1 MIRISDLPKPQWVR
15 VAVPSRPLI
24 SFLALI
30 LVLGV
35 AGCAGVGA
43 LPSGGAAAAPS
54 SAGERS
60 ADATELVLLG
70 TTDLHGRIYPYDYYT
85 GRETDHGLA
94 LLKPLID
101 SVRAAHPGR
110 TYLFDSGD
118 ILQGNPLLYYYARG
132 QSGEAASGAVIEGA
146 PNPIIRAMNLMG
158 YSAAA
163 IGNHEFNYG
172 IAHLD
177 QALGEAAFP
186 LVSANIF
193 RQGTD
198 EHAYLPYLILPHV
211 VAEGDTIR
219 IGVTGNT
226 PPGVHVWDRSHVEGR
241 LDFRD
246 IVVSVGAAVSELREA
261 GADLVVILSH
271 GGFEGTSYDTA
282 STGLTAENVVA
293 RLVREV
299 PGIDVVFLGHTH
311 RELADS
317 TITSAAN
324 PHGVLVTQASNWAR
338 SLAVARVRLKRDT
351 AGGWGVASKGA
362 TLLRPRA
369 ERADTAFLDS
379 MRWEHERTV
388 AYVNSVVGHSP
399 VRWEATEARVRDTP
413 ILDFINEVMRQR
425 AGTDLSATAAF
436 TTGAAIPEGEITVA
450 DLAGLY
456 IYDNTLRAVRITGA
470 ELRAFLEKSAEY
482 YHGWPAPAGGTVT
495 NFSVPGY
502 NFDVV
507 SGVDYTIDLSRPVG
521 ERITELTYQGA
532 PVRPEQSFTMALN
545 NYRQGGGGG
554 YEMVAKAPVVYD
566 RQEDIR
572 ELLIE
577 EVRRR
582 GAIRPEDYFREN
594 WRIVPAEAE
603 AEALVE
609 QTRGRRVAT
618 VAPAA
623 SASVGAGGA
632 GAGAASSPAAASSAP
647 SATSGSSDRT
657 RLRVVATNDL
667 HGRLL
672 PERYAWTGGREVG
685 GAATLATYFELERE
699 GFPGPTLTLDGG
711 DLMQGTPL
719 SNLTEGRAA
728 IDYFNL
734 AGYRGAA
741 VGNHEFDWGVP
752 VLGERME
759 EAEFDWLAANVFVAG
774 TDTAPSWL
782 RPTALVEAT
791 SGADTVRVGLIGL
804 ATMETPEKTMPAH
817 VAGLDFRDGAAAI
830 DRWVPELRR
839 RGAEFVIVV
848 AHAGAACDDA
858 GSCAGEVIDW
868 ARTVRNRPDL
878 IVAGHT
884 HRVVQTRVNG
894 IPIVEAGSYGTR
906 YAVVDLER
914 IGPDTVHAWVRG
926 IPVTYTDRVVPDSA
940 MAARIDRYHA
950 EIGPRL
956 AEVVTTLAEPLRRG
970 TTSAAGEDRTGEYP
984 LGRLIADAQ
993 RAAGGT
999 ELALMNNGGI
1009 RIELPAGPLTWGTL
1023 FELQPFGNRLVRLQL
1038 SGAALLAA
1046 AEHLLSGPRPIA
1058 HLSGATVSY
1067 DPARPAGSRVL
1078 GITLDSGEA
1087 VRDEGS
1093 YTITVNDFLAAGGDG
1108 FAMLVDDAEGRV
1120 EIGVTDLD
1128 ALIGYLRG
1136 LPVPVRGPGEP
1147 RFLEI
1152 R

>member
-1 MIRISDLPKPQWVR
+1 MIDDLPMWQRVR
-15 VAVPSRPLI
+15 AAVPQRPLGFFPVLCLV
-24 SFLALI
+24 SLLA
-30 LVLGV
+30 
-35 AGCAGVGA
+35 AGCAGVGVG
-43 LPSGGAAAAPS
+43 PGV
-54 SAGERS
+54 AGEPAARES
-60 ADATELVLLG
+60 TATELVLLG
-70 TTDLHGRIYPYDYYT
+70 TTDVHGRIHPYDYYT
-85 GRETDHGLA
+85 GRATDHGLA

-118 ILQGNPLLYYYARG
+118 ILQGNPLLSYFAREE
-132 QSGEAASGAVIEGA
+132 SRDPREGAA
-146 PNPIIRAMNLMG
+146 PNPIIRAMNLLG

-172 IAHLD
+172 IEHLA
-177 QALGEAAFP
+177 QATAEARFP

-193 RQGTD
+193 RHGTKSP
-198 EHAYLPYLILPHV
+198 AYRPYVILPHA

-246 IVVSVGAAVSELREA
+246 IVASVGAAVGEMRAA
-261 GADLVVILSH
+261 GADLVVVLSH
-271 GGFEGTSYDTA
+271 GGLEGTSYDTA

-293 RLVREV
+293 RLVEEV

-317 TITSAAN
+317 TLVTAAN
-324 PHGVLVTQASNWAR
+324 PRGVLLTQASNWAR
-338 SLAVARVRLKRDT
+338 SLAVATVRLERRGGRGT
-351 AGGWGVASKGA
+351 GEVRAGGAGHGTHGDSGWQVVSKRA
-362 TLLRPRA
+362 TLLHPLP

-388 AYVNSVVGHSP
+388 AYVNSVIGHSP
-399 VRWEATEARVRDTP
+399 VRWEAREARIRDTP
-413 ILDFINEVMRQR
+413 ILDFINEVMRRR

-436 TTGAAIPEGEITVA
+436 STGAAIPEGEITVA

-456 IYDNTLRAVRITGA
+456 VYDNTLRAVRITGA

-495 NFSVPGY
+495 DFSVPGY

-507 SGVDYTIDLSRPVG
+507 SGVDYTIDLSRPIG

-554 YEMVAKAPVVYD
+554 YTMVANAPVVYD
-566 RQEDIR
+566 GQDDIR

-582 GAIRPEDYFREN
+582 GTMRPEDYFRQN
-594 WRIVPAEAE
+594 WRIVPAEA
-603 AEALVE
+603 AAAALEE
-609 QTRGRRVAT
+609 QTRGGRGRTAQAT
-618 VAPAA
+618 GAA
-623 SASVGAGGA
+623 MAGGA
-632 GAGAASSPAAASSAP
+632 TGSRTGAVASSDQTGA
-647 SATSGSSDRT
+647 T
-657 RLRVVATNDL
+657 RLRVLATNDL

-672 PERYAWTGGREVG
+672 PERYGWTDGRLVG
-685 GAATLATYFELERE
+685 GAATLAAYFGLERD
-699 GFPGPTLTLDGG
+699 GFGGPTLVLDGG

-728 IDYFNL
+728 VEYFNL
-734 AGYRGAA
+734 TGYGAAA
-741 VGNHEFDWGVP
+741 VGNHEFDWGIP
-752 VLGERME
+752 VLRERMHQADLE
-759 EAEFDWLAANVFVAG
+759 WLAANVFVAG
-774 TDTAPSWL
+774 
-782 RPTALVEAT
+782 
-791 SGADTVRVGLIGL
+791 ADTVPSWVRPVALLDADGVRVGVIGL
-804 ATMETPEKTMPAH
+804 ATRETPEKTMPAH
-817 VAGLDFRDGAAAI
+817 VASLEFRDGAAAI

-839 RGAEFVIVV
+839 RGAEFVVVV
-848 AHAGAACDDA
+848 AHAGAECDA
-858 GSCAGEVIDW
+858 AGECTGEIVDW
-868 ARTVRNRPDL
+868 ARAVNQRPDL

-884 HRVVQTRVNG
+884 HRVVQTRVNR

-914 IGPDTVHAWVRG
+914 VAPDSVHVWIRG
-926 IPVTYTDRVVPDSA
+926 IPVAYVDRVVPDS
-940 MAARIDRYHA
+940 MVAARVAHHHA
-950 EIGPRL
+950 EVAPRL
-956 AEVVTTLAEPLRRG
+956 TEVVTTLAEPLHRG
-970 TTSAAGEDRTGEYP
+970 TTTAAGEDRTGEYP

-1023 FELQPFGNRLVRLQL
+1023 FELQPFANRLVRLQVR
-1038 SGAALLAA
+1038 GVVIRAA
-1046 AEHLLSGPRPIA
+1046 AEHLLAGPRPIA
-1058 HLSGATVSY
+1058 HLSGATVRF

-1078 GITLDSGEA
+1078 DVTLDSGA
-1087 VRDEGS
+1087 KLHDDER

-1108 FAMLVDDAEGRV
+1108 FAMLLDTEERV
-1120 EIGVTDLD
+1120 EVGVTDLD
-1128 ALIGYLRG
+1128 ALIEYLRG
-1136 LPVPVRGPGEP
+1136 LPAPVRGPEARRLVQTGG
-1147 RFLEI
+1147 
-1152 R
+1152 